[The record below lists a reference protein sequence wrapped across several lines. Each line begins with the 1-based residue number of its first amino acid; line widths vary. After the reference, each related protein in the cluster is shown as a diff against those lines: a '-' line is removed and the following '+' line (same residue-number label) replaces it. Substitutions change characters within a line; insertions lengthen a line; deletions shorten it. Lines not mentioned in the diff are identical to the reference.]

1 VEKMDIEAVYENG
14 TLKLPVELPLEEGQR
29 VTITIHP
36 PAKGRRRAVIDWKG
50 SQEDLDYL
58 LGPDNHPFAGEE

>member
-1 VEKMDIEAVYENG
+1 MEKMDVEAVYEKG

-58 LGPDNHPFAGEE
+58 ILSDENDPLEAP